1 MRSDGIAFTIGLQD
15 AQARQDTGGSSGG
28 RMRFSANRLFS
39 FAIVLTALLC
49 GAGGAG
55 AADLPIKP
63 APMALPPQPPVE
75 AWQFTVMPYF
85 WAPSLNGTS
94 TIRGRTADVDV
105 TFLDMV
111 EHSQIPKD
119 LFGVMTYLEA
129 RKGQWSFFSDLVYV
143 RLAASRSGF
152 RERSLA
158 PGVSG
163 EIAASAEASVEM
175 FIGEAAAAYEI
186 TRFGTPG
193 SQSAVDVY
201 AGIRGWWQEASASL
215 AVQRARQHRGPGD
228 QRQSRH
234 CEIGR
239 RLLAGSSHRVA
250 MEAAIFAR
258 QGIGC
263 ERRCRRVR
271 SGQRFFLAGS
281 RYVQLGILQN
291 GERRLEGGHRLPRAS
306 CRLRAGIGRAAI

>member
-1 MRSDGIAFTIGLQD
+1 M
-15 AQARQDTGGSSGG
+15 GG

-39 FAIVLTALLC
+39 FAIVLTASLC

-129 RKGQWSFFSDLVYV
+129 RKGQWSFFSDLVYM
-143 RLAASRSGF
+143 RLAASRSGV

-186 TRFGTPG
+186 ARFGTPG

-215 AVQRARQHRGPGD
+215 AIAARVNIRDLEISGNRAIARSGD
-228 QRQSRH
+228 VSWVDPLIGLRWRH
-234 CEIGR
+234 QFSPDKELVVKGDVGGFG
-239 RLLAGSSHRVA
+239 AGSDFSWQALATFNWEFCRTESVVWKAVIGYRALHVDYAQGSGARLYEFD
-250 MEAAIFAR
+250 MLLHGPIF
-258 QGIGC
+258 GINAT
-263 ERRCRRVR
+263 
-271 SGQRFFLAGS
+271 F
-281 RYVQLGILQN
+281 
-291 GERRLEGGHRLPRAS
+291 
-306 CRLRAGIGRAAI
+306 